1 MENTRAPEYYEYI
14 TVENGTV
21 LEDEWKLVSVSGG
34 IVKPYMVFRRYIPED
49 KVAK

>member
-1 MENTRAPEYYEYI
+1 MDTRAPEYYEYI
-14 TVENGTV
+14 AVQNGTV

-34 IVKPYMVFRRYIPED
+34 VIINFMVFRRYIPEE